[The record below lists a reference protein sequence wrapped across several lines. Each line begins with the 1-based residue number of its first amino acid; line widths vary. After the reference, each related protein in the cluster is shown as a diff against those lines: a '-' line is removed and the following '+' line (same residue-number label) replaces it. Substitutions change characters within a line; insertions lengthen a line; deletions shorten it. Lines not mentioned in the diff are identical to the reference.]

1 MTDLPIEQTWLI
13 LVELFTD
20 LKKKNVEIPDEVTK
34 NIRLARS
41 TINFYKSDPNNPEMM
56 NELRR
61 INNLLNSVQ
70 DTLLD
75 LSDEIG
81 EEYKEE
87 WIESLKRAA
96 RGETVIE
103 KEVSTPKFVVG
114 APAGFSMVRVTFNE
128 PMSEERINDIA
139 EEYGIIIEFEE
150 DNIIALYGDK
160 EKVKESLKEIAS
172 FFKE

>member
-20 LKKKNVEIPDEVTK
+20 LKNKEVSIPDEVTK

-41 TINFYKSDPNNPEMM
+41 TINFYKSDPTNPEMM
-56 NELRR
+56 NELKR
-61 INNLLNSVQ
+61 INDFLNSIQ

-75 LSDEIG
+75 LAEEIG
-81 EEYKEE
+81 EEYRAK

-114 APAGFSMVRVTFNE
+114 APAGFSMVRVTFKE
-128 PMSEERINDIA
+128 PISEERLNDIA

-150 DNIIALYGDK
+150 DDVIALYGDK
-160 EKVKESLKEIAS
+160 DKVKESLKEIAS

>member
-70 DTLLD
+70 NTLLD
-75 LSDEIG
+75 FSDEIG

-103 KEVSTPKFVVG
+103 KEVSAPKFVVG
-114 APAGFSMVRVTFNE
+114 APAGFSMVRVNFNE